1 VNTLQLLLDTSVI
14 IAFCT
19 ECKRP
24 YLFEKLTENHFDLFV
39 PIGVANEIKQSD
51 KSYSEFQKLLHKK
64 TIVIL
69 EKLDEN
75 EIKTLNNKHP
85 YLDRGENEVILQG
98 LKAKKK
104 NIQYNCVID
113 DRRARKVAQDYGL
126 NLIGTIGLLE
136 NMHRGNIISS
146 SELASIIH
154 DLKSSGF
161 WIK

>member
-1 VNTLQLLLDTSVI
+1 MNTLQLLLDTSVI

-69 EKLDEN
+69 EKLDEK

-85 YLDRGENEVILQG
+85 YLDRGEIEVMLQG

-146 SELASIIH
+146 NELASIIH

>member
-24 YLFEKLTENHFDLFV
+24 YLFEKLIENHFDLFV

-51 KSYSEFQKLLHKK
+51 KTYPEFKELLHKK

-75 EIKTLNNKHP
+75 EVKTLNNKHP
-85 YLDRGENEVILQG
+85 YLNRGEIEVILQG

-104 NIQYNCVID
+104 NIQYYCVID

-126 NLIGTIGLLE
+126 NLMGTIGLLE
-136 NMHRGNIISS
+136 NLYRGNVISS
-146 SELASIIH
+146 SEQTSIVH
-154 DLKSSGF
+154 DLKTSGF
-161 WIK
+161 RIK